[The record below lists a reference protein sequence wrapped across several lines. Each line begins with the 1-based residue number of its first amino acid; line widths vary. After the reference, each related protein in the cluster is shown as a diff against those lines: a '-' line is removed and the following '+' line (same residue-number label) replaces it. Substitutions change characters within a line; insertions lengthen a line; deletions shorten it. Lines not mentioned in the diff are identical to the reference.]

1 MGNGIRSLMVGGLCA
16 ASIAAAAAALA
27 QDNSSNGTI
36 IGPPQLKDFSLEPRE
51 RLVTQPP
58 PQAHPQQP
66 PARTAPT
73 PTPAQP
79 QAQNQQGRPQPR
91 LQPPT
96 RQAPASERQ
105 AQPQPEIRPVGPALR
120 APDASVPL
128 ETQSPTAPV
137 AAAPDA
143 DELAPAAPKGERDRG
158 FSWLYAVPLAA
169 LALLGLALLR
179 RRRRAAEAEAEPV
192 AEPVTLAAA
201 PPRAPRPRHD
211 PVPRPWLELSL
222 KAERCAF
229 TATEAEVLF
238 ELEIA
243 NNGGSAARN
252 LRIDVKMF
260 NAGAEQDKEIGA
272 FFRTAGRES
281 TKLNL
286 PEVEAGVVG
295 VINGSVR
302 MPLEEMR
309 AMKLDERLL
318 FIPVVAVNGLYDW
331 GEGRTGQTS
340 KSYVIGR
347 ELQQQSEKMG
357 AFRVDQGPR
366 IWRTVA
372 QRPHKLAKRV

>member
-1 MGNGIRSLMVGGLCA
+1 MLNGKRSLLVGSLG
-16 ASIAAAAAALA
+16 AALISAAFGA
-27 QDNSSNGTI
+27 QAQEAGNTNNGTI

-51 RLVTQPP
+51 RLVTQPTPQPQPPATTPAPSAEASPAETRQPQPRAAQPERLTPAPATGAP
-58 PQAHPQQP
+58 PQAAPRAEGMP
-66 PARTAPT
+66 ITAP
-73 PTPAQP
+73 
-79 QAQNQQGRPQPR
+79 
-91 LQPPT
+91 PPS
-96 RQAPASERQ
+96 A
-105 AQPQPEIRPVGPALR
+105 
-120 APDASVPL
+120 PL
-128 ETQSPTAPV
+128 ESNPAPV
-137 AAAPDA
+137 AAAPQA
-143 DELAPAAPKGERDRG
+143 DVSAPAAAAEPETGGSYR
-158 FSWLYAVPLAA
+158 LYAVAAAA
-169 LALLGLALLR
+169 LALLLGLVLVL
-179 RRRRAAEAEAEPV
+179 RRRRAAAAEP
-192 AEPVTLAAA
+192 APEPVTLAAA
-201 PPRAPRPRHD
+201 PPRPAKPRHD
-211 PVPRPWLELSL
+211 PVPRPWLELTL
-222 KAERCAF
+222 KAERCSF

-272 FFRTAGRES
+272 FFKTAGRES

-295 VINGSVR
+295 VIQGSVR

-309 AMKLDERLL
+309 AMKLEERLL

-340 KSYVIGR
+340 RSYVIGR
-347 ELQQQSEKMG
+347 ELQEQKDKMG